1 MLLQRD
7 TLKAYLTQIIRWS
20 NTAIKTMILRLLKS
34 LLKLE
39 DRLLETAIKRILII
53 SNHIATITLPVCWQN
68 LKRILKTLIKH
79 LVQQL
84 SLKRKAV
91 LKVFPEETQ
100 AMVLNVINVVCSTV
114 IQLLQRNFKSSMTI
128 RISQMR
134 FMRSGTIEGLSKAL
148 TLSLL
153 LSNLNLLEALSFS
166 QCL

>member
-53 SNHIATITLPVCWQN
+53 SNHIATITLPVCWLN

-153 LSNLNLLEALSFS
+153 LTNLNLLEALSFS

>member
-53 SNHIATITLPVCWQN
+53 SNHIATITLPVWWQN
-68 LKRILKTLIKH
+68 LKKILKTLIKH
-79 LVQQL
+79 LVPQL

-153 LSNLNLLEALSFS
+153 LTNLNLLEALSFS